1 MKFDIPKAW
10 FVRSAEIE
18 GDSEVGAGHLAFLD
32 EPKAEKAVFVD
43 IAAEWRLAFG
53 RFVELMRRKR
63 GWTIQELAEK
73 ADIDVGELLIIE
85 KNPQHEAELSTVHGL
100 AKTLEVPAKRL
111 IRMAGLAEERS
122 STLLEASLRFAA
134 STESTAPLSHDEEIA
149 LQTYLKVVL
158 EDSDTK

>member
-10 FVRSAEIE
+10 FVQSAEIE

-32 EPKAEKAVFVD
+32 EPKVEKSATTDFAV
-43 IAAEWRLAFG
+43 EWRLAFG

-63 GWTIQELAEK
+63 GWTIQQLADK
-73 ADIDVGELLIIE
+73 ADIDVGELLVIE

-100 AKTLEVPAKRL
+100 AKTLEIPAKRL

-122 STLLEASLRFAA
+122 SRLFDASLRFAA
-134 STESTAPLSHDEEIA
+134 SAESTTPLTHEEEIA

-158 EDSDTK
+158 EDSDAK